1 MASEYKSTHTGEQ
14 IDTAVSI
21 VLGEQTPSN
30 SPLVLKTDIENT
42 TGPNQDK
49 TMSQAS
55 ITQLIQNL
63 TEQINELRTQ
73 IQNLQ
78 S

>member
-1 MASEYKSTHTGEQ
+1 MANEYKSTHTGEQ
-14 IDTAVSI
+14 IDEAVSI
-21 VLGEQTPSN
+21 VLGEETPES

>member
-1 MASEYKSTHTGEQ
+1 MANEYKSTHTGEQ

-21 VLGEQTPSN
+21 VLGEETPET

-63 TEQINELRTQ
+63 TNQINELRTQ